1 MAADKSGIDARR
13 GRTGYPGLVK
23 KVIYRPWIA
32 VDSKCKRNFRGGNE
46 KVLGELELRGEYVS
60 AY

>member
-1 MAADKSGIDARR
+1 M
-13 GRTGYPGLVK
+13 
-23 KVIYRPWIA
+23 
-32 VDSKCKRNFRGGNE
+32 DSKWKRNFRGGNE